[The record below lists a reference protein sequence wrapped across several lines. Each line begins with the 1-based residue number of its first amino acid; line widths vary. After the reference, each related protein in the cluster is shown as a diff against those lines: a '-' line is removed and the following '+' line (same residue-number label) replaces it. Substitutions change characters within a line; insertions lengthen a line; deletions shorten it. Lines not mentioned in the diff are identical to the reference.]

1 MSGREPRSTNRSFAR
16 KAPPDKVPVRIKCS
30 WPADLDT
37 AGLFL
42 YAPFTFVER
51 SFDSTLSWRWAEVSN
66 PRMPEGVA
74 SNPQYLPVTRS
85 ILRGTKGTN
94 SLEIVDLAG
103 LHFWIAPKSKEVFG
117 DILDRDLREQAA
129 EDEAWNWEP
138 GTYRFY
144 ELMVVRPHRG
154 QEVEK
159 GRRRFD
165 VLASICA
172 PEFGHMCDLEG
183 EPPHSG
189 IIGMPYSQ
197 VSGRRLHRVAS
208 RPSSAWYPWLIGLNS
223 LTNSRPDLAR

>member
-1 MSGREPRSTNRSFAR
+1 
-16 KAPPDKVPVRIKCS
+16 
-30 WPADLDT
+30 
-37 AGLFL
+37 
-42 YAPFTFVER
+42 
-51 SFDSTLSWRWAEVSN
+51 
-66 PRMPEGVA
+66 MPEGSA

-103 LHFWIAPKSKEVFG
+103 LHLWIAPKSKEVFG

-129 EDEAWNWEP
+129 GDEAWNWEP

-165 VLASICA
+165 VLASICS

-197 VSGRRLHRVAS
+197 VSGRWQPRLATRPQCTVPLAYWSELADNFEARPGRVNEWTISLPDELIKAVRKS
-208 RPSSAWYPWLIGLNS
+208 LKPDPSAEAGSAAHAAP
-223 LTNSRPDLAR
+223 AREQ